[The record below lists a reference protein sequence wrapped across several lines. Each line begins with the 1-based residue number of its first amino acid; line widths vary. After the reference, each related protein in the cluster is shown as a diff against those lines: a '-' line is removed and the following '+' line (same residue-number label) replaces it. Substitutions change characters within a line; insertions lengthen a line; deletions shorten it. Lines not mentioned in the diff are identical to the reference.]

1 VITIFS
7 EGALLMVAAQAGFID
22 APRVMANMAVDSWL
36 PHRFAAF
43 SERLTMRNGV
53 IMIGIAALVILF
65 YTHGSISALVV
76 MYSINVFL
84 TFSLS
89 EFGMSRFFIKNRHKE
104 AGWKQHLSV
113 HMTGLT
119 LCMTILAITIYE
131 KFTEGGWLTLVIT
144 SFLIL
149 LCYMI
154 RTHYGRIRSDMR
166 KLDDLLKNVPTMGAF
181 NAEQADK
188 KNMTAIQLVG
198 GYSGFG
204 VHTFLNINKSFPGLY
219 KNFIFMSV
227 AVVDQGLFKGE
238 EGLDDLKKS
247 VQESLVKYVDL
258 ARRLGFPAEYR
269 MGVGTDVVDTATEL
283 CVKTGKEFP
292 RSTVFTGK
300 LAFRHETFYHRLLHN
315 ETAYAIQRRLQWSGI
330 TNVVM
335 PIRMD
340 M

>member
-1 VITIFS
+1 
-7 EGALLMVAAQAGFID
+7 
-22 APRVMANMAVDSWL
+22 
-36 PHRFAAF
+36 
-43 SERLTMRNGV
+43 
-53 IMIGIAALVILF
+53 
-65 YTHGSISALVV
+65 
-76 MYSINVFL
+76 
-84 TFSLS
+84 
-89 EFGMSRFFIKNRHKE
+89 
-104 AGWKQHLSV
+104 
-113 HMTGLT
+113 
-119 LCMTILAITIYE
+119 
-131 KFTEGGWLTLVIT
+131 
-144 SFLIL
+144 
-149 LCYMI
+149 
-154 RTHYGRIRSDMR
+154 
-166 KLDDLLKNVPTMGAF
+166 
-181 NAEQADK
+181 
-188 KNMTAIQLVG
+188 MTAIQLVG

-219 KNFIFMSV
+219 KNFIFISV

-283 CVKTGKEFP
+283 CQKTGKEFP

-300 LAFRHETFYHRLLHN
+300 LAFRQEKFYHRLLHN

-335 PIRMD
+335 PIRME